1 MYLSF
6 YKLCIQVRKVK
17 MSWVALLKKKAALM
31 ELSNV
36 DPKNVCQNIIFAIV
50 FSTAKIFRMKM
61 KRNAD

>member
-1 MYLSF
+1 
-6 YKLCIQVRKVK
+6 VRKVK